1 MTGLIAAWRGFDAA
15 LAGGTSRLLFSDG
28 SAVDLEVTRWG
39 ADASGDDAWLVDRCV
54 GPTVDLG
61 CGPGRLVTALA
72 ERGVP
77 VLGVD
82 ESGVAATHC
91 HRRRVTMLCQDLFA
105 PLPTEG
111 GWSHVL
117 LADGNIGIGGEP
129 ARLLERAARLLR
141 SGGTVLVEAD
151 TRAELI
157 WQGQV
162 RVCSNG
168 IVGDPLPWAVV
179 GLDVLAG
186 LGEALG
192 LVTTERHAGDRA
204 FLELTRP

>member
-1 MTGLIAAWRGFDAA
+1 VTRAMTTWRAFDAA
-15 LAGGTSRLLFSDG
+15 LAGGTSRLQFSDG
-28 SAVDLEVTRWG
+28 SEIDLEVSRWG
-39 ADASGDDAWLVDRCV
+39 AAAAGDDAWLVDRCA
-54 GPTVDLG
+54 GPTVELG

-82 ESGVAATHC
+82 ESGVAAMHC
-91 HRRRVTMLCQDLFA
+91 SRRAVTMLCQDLFA

-129 ARLLERAARLLR
+129 ARLLERAARLLAP
-141 SGGTVLVEAD
+141 GGTVLVEAD

-168 IVGDPLPWAVV
+168 FLGEPLPWAVV
-179 GLDVLAG
+179 GIDVLAG
-186 LGEALG
+186 LGAALG
-192 LVTTERHAGDRA
+192 LATTARHAGDRA
-204 FLELTRP
+204 FLEMTRS

>member
-1 MTGLIAAWRGFDAA
+1 MTTWRAFDAA
-15 LAGGTSRLLFSDG
+15 LAGGPSRLLFSDG
-28 SAVDLEVTRWG
+28 SEIDLEVLRWG
-39 ADASGDDAWLVDRCV
+39 AAAAGDDAWLVDRCA

-72 ERGVP
+72 DRGVP

-82 ESGVAATHC
+82 ESGIAAMHC
-91 HRRRVTMLCQDLFA
+91 RRRRVTMLCQDLFA

-129 ARLLERAARLLR
+129 ARLLERAARLLAT
-141 SGGTVLVEAD
+141 GGTVLVEAD
-151 TRAELI
+151 TRADLSWRGEI
-157 WQGQV
+157 
-162 RVCSNG
+162 RVCSDG
-168 IVGDPLPWAVV
+168 VVGDPLPWAMV
-179 GLDVLAG
+179 GIDVLAG
-186 LGEALG
+186 LGTELG

>member
-1 MTGLIAAWRGFDAA
+1 MTTWRAFDAA

-28 SAVDLEVTRWG
+28 SEIDLDVTRWG
-39 ADASGDDAWLVDRCV
+39 AAAAGDDAWLVDRCA

-82 ESGVAATHC
+82 ESGVAAKHC
-91 HRRRVTMLCQDLFA
+91 DRRRVTMLCQDLFA
-105 PLPTEG
+105 PLPIEG

-117 LADGNIGIGGEP
+117 VADGNIGIGGEP
-129 ARLLERAARLLR
+129 GRLLERAARLLAP
-141 SGGTVLVEAD
+141 GGTVLVEAD
-151 TRAELI
+151 TRAELS
-157 WQGQV
+157 WRGQV
-162 RVCSNG
+162 RVCSDG

-179 GLDVLAG
+179 GIDVLAG
-186 LGEALG
+186 LAAALG
-192 LVTTERHAGDRA
+192 LRATGRHAGDRA